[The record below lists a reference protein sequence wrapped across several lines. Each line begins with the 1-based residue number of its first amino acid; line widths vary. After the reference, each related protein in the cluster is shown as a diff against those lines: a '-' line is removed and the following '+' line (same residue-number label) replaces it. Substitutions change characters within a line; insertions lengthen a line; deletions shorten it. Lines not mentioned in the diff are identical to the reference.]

1 MLWASIA
8 LGLVVVPTVPAS
20 LAPQQTA
27 LAQCNSIV
35 NDTNFNGN
43 DLPKYGGGKGV
54 HADSL
59 SACCALCNADPE
71 CYYFSYREDAAAD
84 PGSMNCHP
92 KFSDA
97 GRGGCIG

>member
-1 MLWASIA
+1 MLWIA
-8 LGLVVVPTVPAS
+8 LGLFAVRTAVPGT

-43 DLPKYGGGKGV
+43 DLQKYGGGKGV

-71 CYYFSYREDAAAD
+71 CYYFSYREDAVN
-84 PGSMNCHP
+84 PST
-92 KFSDA
+92 FSFTFWYV
-97 GRGGCIG
+97 